1 MGGIGYMK
9 THKRY
14 VQALENNGTYIVNPL
29 IDSMPR
35 IKRGSYSIVY
45 ARLFNMEFHDFCK
58 FLIDTF
64 PSVRIHGKGQIYPK
78 IFFMDKKEATTLANA
93 INYLLNTHDV
103 QIVDYK

>member
-1 MGGIGYMK
+1 MK
-9 THKRY
+9 THKQY
-14 VQALENNGTYIVNPL
+14 VQVLENNGTYIVNPL
-29 IDSMPR
+29 IDSMPK

-45 ARLFNMEFHDFCK
+45 ARLFNMEFHTFCK

-64 PSVRIHGKGQIYPK
+64 PSVRIHGKEQIYPK

-93 INYLLNTHDV
+93 INYLLNTHKI

>member
-1 MGGIGYMK
+1 MGGISYMK
-9 THKRY
+9 THKQY

-29 IDSMPR
+29 IDSMPK

-78 IFFMDKKEATTLANA
+78 IFFMDRKEATILANA
-93 INYLLNTHDV
+93 INYLLNTHNI